1 MDYTV
6 NYQIN
11 VNSTPALESIRKFQ
25 EATQQMEALTKRFDV
40 VSKSIGKVNSAFA
53 SLNRNHVK
61 MDVDTTRVEQKL
73 TRVLALLNEVKV
85 AGNAISQGKIQKV
98 MSAPMAG
105 VYNGKNAS
113 TSFTGNKVN
122 TRAAQSD
129 LTNLMKK
136 ISDTQQSINNIN
148 KRYINPKARTK
159 TAMESLDK
167 LIAKIEQVKSMSNIT
182 ITASGPRQGKSQ
194 TSTGASAAAAGAAGA
209 ASATGQAAS
218 RTTSRR
224 TSSGT
229 PVNRSLFPSVR
240 QVLGPTYATTGTN
253 VAAEMVKG
261 MGVAYGLSSLMSGVT
276 KVFHDATTY
285 DNISQTTKNI
295 LGTHDTSANF
305 DEKFAK
311 ANDIMRQVGV
321 ETKFTAPQVASA
333 GKFLAMAG
341 MKVEDIQQ
349 AISPIAN
356 LAIVGDTDLGST
368 ADMTTNIMTSYEIP
382 AKRMSN
388 AADVLTMT
396 FTKTNTTLW
405 DLAESFKYA
414 GTVAHQSGMSFENA
428 SAALGVLGDAGIQGS
443 HAGTTLR
450 MMLLNMMNPTK
461 KGKAAWKAL
470 GINVKD
476 ENGNMRDFNTIL
488 SELNEK
494 RKTLSAG
501 DFQSLI
507 NNMFRV
513 TAAPGALALIQNA
526 DKVKQVTDLNR
537 DKSIG
542 LSENLAD
549 EKKNTIQGLWYQMT
563 SAFTESGM
571 QGFEQMQ
578 DAIRDFLQ
586 RMIALMKS
594 PEFAQGL
601 KDMMDLFL
609 KTMDSMV
616 SMFKLIMSV
625 WNALPNWSKNFIA
638 DWIKWSM
645 WLSLGASSLKSIW
658 STLIMIKAVFKGQL
672 LFNVANFTASILH
685 LGSAVKYFF
694 TAAKGGGILAGLASV
709 RHGFGL
715 ASRIGAARA
724 VGGTVATGAMMAGR
738 YSNLQS
744 IGSVSIAS
752 LLGKAGMFLLT
763 NPWMWAVG
771 GIGLLAT
778 EIIRTITHTKEAK
791 AITEEWA
798 ASYRQFGVDK
808 MNLASTDDLFIG
820 NMRIASN
827 SLLNEQEKLQAS
839 IDLYNRYW
847 EAKNGPKKEENK
859 DTTPFAETKEGSNY
873 AKLLT
878 KADDWWS
885 KDEAFRPIAEQ
896 LLGKNWRKNLKF
908 DDVSNRFMAN
918 FNGVNIPMRK
928 SSQEA
933 IWADYRNGISE
944 EGAVQLILAQMGSNP
959 NHENIKKLEQYLMK
973 NVDKTYG
980 MADRQVF
987 LNKAK
992 DMYFPRLYTHTLD
1005 PGVSSET
1012 AQDASLYDIEHS
1024 LAFVRAQQ
1032 LIVKQILEQYKDLG
1046 YIEQDFDKGKQLD
1059 PAAVQRVLN
1068 NRFSILFDPKFG
1080 LFGTPEWIQNITNEL
1095 HNTKKYGDINRV
1107 TELINGTF
1115 TSLATWFA
1123 DLPARYQPI
1132 FAGFLNRGYWEQIM
1146 SGATNGNG
1154 LLGAGGVKNGT
1165 REGETMYIGG
1175 KMYTWQLRD
1184 GKPYYSWYD
1193 VTGKQYVPKNTK
1205 ETVTPTT
1212 TKRWTPRT
1220 NKALNRIHTGA
1231 DESKYKNHYSNNAA
1245 APKQVIVRI
1254 GNLMNV
1260 DKIDLTNEHKA
1271 AAVATLKQDLAAA
1284 LLDVVQDFNENV
1296 IG

>member
-382 AKRMSN
+382 AKRMGN

-616 SMFKLIMSV
+616 SMFKAIMGV
-625 WNALPNWSKNFIA
+625 WNALPNWSKSFIA
-638 DWIKWSM
+638 DWIKWHM
-645 WLSLGASSLKSIW
+645 WLGLAASTIKSIW
-658 STLIMIKAVFKGQL
+658 SGFMMIRGLLQGQL
-672 LFNVANFTASILH
+672 LYGIANFTSKIISGVTAFKEFYILSRMYGMGRFASYKNAAMQMGLVGGANVAAQTAGTVGATGTGILSKVGVASIWSTIGNIGKWML
-685 LGSAVKYFF
+685 F
-694 TAAKGGGILAGLASV
+694 TKAGLITAGASA
-709 RHGFGL
+709 L
-715 ASRIGAARA
+715 AALAIYTINARNATIDAYNANVEWANSFRTLGALSMRLNNESDVFAANMIAASSRIATENEMVKAAADNWKRYWAEKNGSKAGSDKGKNFFETTNGEIYKEAFSNIGGLKNAWVQIFGKNLTEQYTPVIEQMAGVKAGSGYKNLITKQFNKQYLNLLGHKLLLSPGGVIDDNTARQLELMKIGADPNNERVQGYREWMLKQIAVAPNQSERYKVINQGWQQFHIPNSQIDNTLHYGAAPDYFENP
-724 VGGTVATGAMMAGR
+724 TEHQIYFSKATADITNYVMSSMKDA
-738 YSNLQS
+738 
-744 IGSVSIAS
+744 
-752 LLGKAGMFLLT
+752 FL
-763 NPWMWAVG
+763 A
-771 GIGLLAT
+771 
-778 EIIRTITHTKEAK
+778 
-791 AITEEWA
+791 
-798 ASYRQFGVDK
+798 
-808 MNLASTDDLFIG
+808 
-820 NMRIASN
+820 
-827 SLLNEQEKLQAS
+827 
-839 IDLYNRYW
+839 
-847 EAKNGPKKEENK
+847 
-859 DTTPFAETKEGSNY
+859 
-873 AKLLT
+873 
-878 KADDWWS
+878 
-885 KDEAFRPIAEQ
+885 
-896 LLGKNWRKNLKF
+896 
-908 DDVSNRFMAN
+908 
-918 FNGVNIPMRK
+918 
-928 SSQEA
+928 
-933 IWADYRNGISE
+933 
-944 EGAVQLILAQMGSNP
+944 
-959 NHENIKKLEQYLMK
+959 
-973 NVDKTYG
+973 
-980 MADRQVF
+980 
-987 LNKAK
+987 
-992 DMYFPRLYTHTLD
+992 YT
-1005 PGVSSET
+1005 
-1012 AQDASLYDIEHS
+1012 
-1024 LAFVRAQQ
+1024 
-1032 LIVKQILEQYKDLG
+1032 QILDE
-1046 YIEQDFDKGKQLD
+1046 FDKGKQID
-1059 PAAVQRVLN
+1059 PMKIQDVFARITGTMNIIGSPTGV
-1068 NRFSILFDPKFG
+1068 
-1080 LFGTPEWIQNITNEL
+1080 FGTPEWM
-1095 HNTKKYGDINRV
+1095 KRV
-1107 TELINGTF
+1107 RQSNANMTISDFLGVVNSAFSNMATF
-1115 TSLATWFA
+1115 IGEVPERYRPLFA
-1123 DLPARYQPI
+1123 R
-1132 FAGFLNRGYWEQIM
+1132 FLDRNYWE
-1146 SGATNGNG
+1146 SFFP
-1154 LLGAGGVKNGT
+1154 AGSSFSLSP
-1165 REGETMYIGG
+1165 GG
-1175 KMYTWQLRD
+1175 FGGGDKVGD
-1184 GKPYYSWYD
+1184 KK
-1193 VTGKQYVPKNTK
+1193 VFNGKQYVYEIRAPFKVPQWYDANGNVYTPKKPT